1 MTTASQSQTT
11 NQSQAPAATREALGP
26 ALVRL
31 QNAGHDIV
39 VVDADLGKS
48 TTSRAFKDAFPE
60 RFFTFGIAEQN
71 MISAAGGLATLGYT
85 VFATTFAV
93 FAEHAFD
100 QLRMSIAQPRL
111 NVKIVASHGG
121 VSTGEDGASAQSIED
136 IALFASLP
144 TFSVVVPAD
153 VVEAEAAIESAVHT
167 HGPWYIRTGRPKIP
181 VVYSDGPRFQLG
193 KADKLREGT
202 DVTLVACGL
211 MVDRSLRAAEALD
224 RIGISARVLNMA
236 TIRPLDVDALEA
248 AARETGA
255 IVVAE
260 EHLSHTGLGGMAAQ
274 ALATRHPVPMEFVG
288 VPDRYGESGTWSEVL
303 EIMGLTSEGV
313 YEAAR
318 RAVSRKA

>member
-1 MTTASQSQTT
+1 MTTT
-11 NQSQAPAATREALGP
+11 QAPAATREALGP
-26 ALVRL
+26 TLVRL
-31 QNAGHDIV
+31 QNAGRDIV

-48 TTSRAFKDAFPE
+48 TTSRAFKDAFPD

-71 MISAAGGLATLGYT
+71 MISAAGGLATMGYT

-100 QLRMSIAQPRL
+100 QLRMSVAQPRL
-111 NVKIVASHGG
+111 NVKVVASHGG
-121 VSTGEDGASAQSIED
+121 VSVGEDGASAQSVED
-136 IALFASLP
+136 IALFSSLP

-153 VVEAEAAIESAVHT
+153 VVEAEAVIESAVNMN
-167 HGPWYIRTGRPKIP
+167 GPWYVLTGRPKIP
-181 VVYSDGPRFQLG
+181 VVYTDGPRFQLG
-193 KADKLREGT
+193 KADRLRDGS
-202 DVTLVACGL
+202 DITLVAYGV
-211 MVDRSLRAAEALD
+211 MVERSLRAAEALAG
-224 RIGISARVLNMA
+224 IGISARVLNMA

-274 ALATRHPVPMEFVG
+274 ALATRYPVPMEFVG

-303 EIMGLTSEGV
+303 EIMGLTAEGV

-318 RAVSRKA
+318 KAVARKA